1 MVFPAAI
8 ILNPTI
14 NLIIRSLRAIR
25 AIRAKRNMY
34 QMMHTRELHV
44 FNATTIFRMEDYFYP
59 AKIADIEKFA
69 SLSIRATLKA
79 ACIVILLTVHVIIT
93 AMSIHTCIDGW
104 VKHLDI
110 DEPY

>member
-34 QMMHTRELHV
+34 QMMHTRVQRQFSEW
-44 FNATTIFRMEDYFYP
+44 
-59 AKIADIEKFA
+59 KIISTRRKLLIWSIEKFA

-93 AMSIHTCIDGW
+93 TMSIHTCIDGW